1 MKKETKSKKKRKYEK
16 EGNLNTEGRNK
27 KTEREVHNLTHL
39 KMQNLLKELKQQT
52 DKKLLIDFCASA
64 K

>member
-1 MKKETKSKKKRKYEK
+1 MKETKRRSKK
-16 EGNLNTEGRNK
+16 EGNLNTEGRSKN
-27 KTEREVHNLTHL
+27 TEREVHNLAHS